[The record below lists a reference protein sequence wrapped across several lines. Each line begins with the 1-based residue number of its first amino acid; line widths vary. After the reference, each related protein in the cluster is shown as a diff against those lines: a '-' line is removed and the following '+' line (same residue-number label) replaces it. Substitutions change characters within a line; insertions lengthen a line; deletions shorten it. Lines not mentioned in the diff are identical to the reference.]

1 MESMKSKAIF
11 VSLFVLA
18 CAMVAFAADTVLT
31 WPSDGKDPIVKV
43 TIGKLRQV
51 NSTAGQV
58 DYVADATVENVGKKP
73 LPIAS
78 FYVYLFDKNK
88 KRIGE
93 GYFELTNLAA
103 GQQTKVAVTAKAM
116 GSIAS
121 MELQPQHLPSDEP
134 VKVKVAV
141 ASKPSGASVKVDGQE
156 SGYTPQTLMLLPG
169 KHTIEFAKEGYAPAS
184 APVDVAASS
193 IPQGVSLELSPA
205 AQDTVVLRDGT
216 VVMGDVSAVTMATV
230 TVKVGTKVK
239 SYPRN
244 QVARVVFVERTVVK
258 RPVVGKRT

>member
-1 MESMKSKAIF
+1 MRSKAIF
-11 VSLFVLA
+11 VSFFVVT
-18 CAMVAFAADTVLT
+18 CALVALAADTVLT
-31 WPSDGKDPIVKV
+31 WPNDGKDPIVKV
-43 TIGKLRQV
+43 TVGKMRQV

-78 FYVYLFDKNK
+78 FYVYLFDKNR

-93 GYFELTNLAA
+93 GYFELTNLAV

-141 ASKPSGASVKVDGQE
+141 ASKPAGASLKVDGQD
-156 SGYTPQTLMLLPG
+156 SGYTPQTVMLLPG
-169 KHTIEFAKEGYAPAS
+169 KHTIELAKEGYA
-184 APVDVAASS
+184 AASTPLEVTAGS
-193 IPQGVSLELSPA
+193 MPQGVNVELSPS

-216 VVMGDVSAVTMATV
+216 VVMGDVSSVTMATV
-230 TVKVGTKVK
+230 TVKVSGKVK

-244 QVARVVFVERTVVK
+244 QVARVVFVERTAARK
-258 RPVVGKRT
+258 PAAKKGK